1 MENNTT
7 KPNQESA
14 KPNQEIAKQPSNTE
28 LKPRSKAVVFLSALI
43 VVLAFVL
50 IGLGWL
56 YYAEHKEA
64 VETQQLL
71 VAEKDSIALNLQGI
85 MQEYDIL
92 ETDNETLNAKLEE
105 EQERAGKLLAE
116 IKQVK
121 SVSYAK
127 IKEYQKELGTLR
139 SIMRDMVI
147 EIDSLNTL
155 NQQLIAENIKVKQ
168 EFTMSQK
175 TVQSLE
181 KKTEE
186 MTSTISKGSVVRARN
201 VIPITIN
208 KRGREIS
215 RARNVSK
222 IKTCF
227 TLTQN
232 NIAKPGLREVYI
244 RILGP
249 DGFILAKSNTDLFD
263 FEDEKIVFSASR
275 EIDYQNQDVE
285 MCVFYD
291 NNGDLGAGKYEVS
304 LFMDGY
310 MIGFGEFMLK

>member
-7 KPNQESA
+7 KPNQEVA
-14 KPNQEIAKQPSNTE
+14 KPTTE
-28 LKPRSKAVVFLSALI
+28 LKPKSKAVVFLSALI

-50 IGLGWL
+50 IALGWL
-56 YYAEHKEA
+56 YYSEHKEA

-71 VAEKDSIALNLQGI
+71 IAEKDSIALNLQGI

-175 TVQSLE
+175 TVESLE
-181 KKTEE
+181 RKTEE
-186 MTSTISKGSVVRARN
+186 MSSTITKGSVVRARN
-201 VIPITIN
+201 VNPITIN
-208 KRGREIS
+208 KRGREIL
-215 RARNVSK
+215 RARNVEK

-227 TLTQN
+227 TLSEN
-232 NIAKPGLREVYI
+232 NIAEPGLREVYI
-244 RILGP
+244 RLLGP

-263 FEDEKIVFSASR
+263 FEGDKIVFSASR
-275 EIDYQNQDVE
+275 EIDYQNRDVE
-285 MCVFYD
+285 MCIFYD
-291 NNGDLGAGKYEVS
+291 NNGKLEPGKYEVS